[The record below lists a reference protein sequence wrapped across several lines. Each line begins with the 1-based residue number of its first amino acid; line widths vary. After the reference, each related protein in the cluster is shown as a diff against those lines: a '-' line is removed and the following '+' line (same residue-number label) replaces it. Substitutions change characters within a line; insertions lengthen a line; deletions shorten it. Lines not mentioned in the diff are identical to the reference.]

1 MGKTKTKEKPVGTS
15 YILSAW
21 GTLLTLEEY
30 KQMIA
35 EKQ

>member
-1 MGKTKTKEKPVGTS
+1 MGKTKTTKPVGTS

-30 KQMIA
+30 KKMIA